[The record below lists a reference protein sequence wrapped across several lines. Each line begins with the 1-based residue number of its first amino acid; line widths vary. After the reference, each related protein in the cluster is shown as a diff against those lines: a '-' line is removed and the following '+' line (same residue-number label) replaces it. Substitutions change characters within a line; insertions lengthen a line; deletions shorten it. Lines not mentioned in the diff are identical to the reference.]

1 MHKILSFDE
10 VINSLNFVVFF
21 MLYVNVAT
29 HNFY

>member
-10 VINSLNFVVFF
+10 VINSLSFVVVFV
-21 MLYVNVAT
+21 LYVNVVT